1 MSADQEPEPA
11 PPPLPRRP
19 PRPLGVHWLIDSAT
33 VFLVV
38 VLVALFLGVSIWA
51 VVVFALVVGIPLA
64 PLTRGAEERA
74 LARREE
80 PGPPA
85 A

>member
-1 MSADQEPEPA
+1 VSADQEPA

-19 PRPLGVHWLIDSAT
+19 PRPLVIHWLIDSAI

-64 PLTRGAEERA
+64 PVTRGAEERA
-74 LARREE
+74 LARRDSRE
-80 PGPPA
+80 PPVA
-85 A
+85 

>member
-1 MSADQEPEPA
+1 MSTESAGEPA
-11 PPPLPRRP
+11 PLPRRP
-19 PRPLGVHWLIDSAT
+19 PRPLVVHWLIDSAIT
-33 VFLVV
+33 FLVV

-51 VVVFALVVGIPLA
+51 VIVFALVVGIPLA

-74 LARREE
+74 LARRDSPE
-80 PGPPA
+80 PPA